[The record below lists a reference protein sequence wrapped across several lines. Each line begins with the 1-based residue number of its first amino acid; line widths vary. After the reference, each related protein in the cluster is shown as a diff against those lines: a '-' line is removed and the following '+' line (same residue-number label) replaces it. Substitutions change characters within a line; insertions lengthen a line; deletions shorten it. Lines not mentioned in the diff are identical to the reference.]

1 MKRGLYLLLS
11 VTAILVIFTSSQL
24 FAAGSGFVP
33 KWNVGDAWALEASY
47 KDLKNPGDVWLPPIK
62 WFFKVRAIKE
72 AFRQEC
78 YVLHIYP
85 QSKRLKVQAVLWL
98 AVNDLRPLKV
108 IDIFPSG
115 NSVKSVERSVDPYNP
130 NPLISEDSIVPYDL
144 PVFPLIKNDVQ
155 NADGFDAYRS
165 EASTKKYAKVT
176 KIGGLSFKKT
186 YGQKNKAPDKQHA
199 DAFAAYKRGGQTF
212 QVEIAKDKR
221 GGKGIVQL
229 WQQGSPWAISS
240 ESNDRKVKLV
250 PLTSRSNAPESNG
263 GDE

>member
-1 MKRGLYLLLS
+1 M
-11 VTAILVIFTSSQL
+11 
-24 FAAGSGFVP
+24 
-33 KWNVGDAWALEASY
+33 
-47 KDLKNPGDVWLPPIK
+47 KNPGDVWLTPIK
-62 WFFKVRAIKE
+62 WVFKVRAIKE

-85 QSKRLKVQAVLWL
+85 QSSNLKVQAVLWL

-115 NSVKSVERSVDPYNP
+115 SGVKSVERSVDPYNP
-130 NPLISEDSIVPYDL
+130 NPLISEDSLVPYDL

-165 EASTKKYAKVT
+165 APETRKYAKVS
-176 KIGGLSFKKT
+176 KIGGLSFKRT
-186 YGQKNKAPDKQHA
+186 YGQQNKAPDRQHA
-199 DAFAAYKRGGQTF
+199 DAFSAYKRGGQTF
-212 QVEIAKDKR
+212 QVEIAKDRR
-221 GGKGIVQL
+221 GGKGITQL

-240 ESNDRKVKLV
+240 ESEDRKVRLV
-250 PLTSRSNAPESNG
+250 PPSAPTPLPNVPESNG